1 MFAGDLGA
9 YAFGYIVAILLI
21 IFFGRHPEFL
31 TWQAILIL
39 FYPTFELLFTIMRR
53 IGNNKSPLQADRLH
67 LHQLIFTILEKR
79 FSNSVR
85 ANALTTVLLFPVWGS
100 AFLWIVINGP
110 QLDLK
115 MTCLGLFT
123 NGVLYLV
130 YYRTATDLV
139 KNVKT

>member
-21 IFFGRHPEFL
+21 IFFGRYPEFL

-39 FYPTFELLFTIMRR
+39 FYPAFELLFTVIRR
-53 IGNNKSPLQADRLH
+53 MKDDKSPLQADRLH
-67 LHQLIFTILEKR
+67 LHQLIFTILENRLSK
-79 FSNSVR
+79 SVR
-85 ANALTTVLLFPVWGS
+85 ANALTTVLLFPVWGG

-123 NGVLYLV
+123 NGVLYLI
-130 YYRTATDLV
+130 YYRTAADLV
-139 KNVKT
+139 KNAQR